1 MNPTK
6 RLLVLFLAL
15 CLGVS
20 FVVPAFASEIEPA
33 AEDTKIF
40 QATLS
45 IDFTGQASCYVVANA
60 SSVSHKIEA
69 VMSLYRLG
77 NPVPLK
83 SWSSNGTGALSMSK
97 QYYVS
102 HGYDY
107 QVTATITVRDSEGK
121 LIESITANSA
131 VVHY

>member
-6 RLLVLFLAL
+6 KLLVPFLAL
-15 CLGVS
+15 CLAVS
-20 FVVPAFASEIEPA
+20 FAVPAFASEIEPMA
-33 AEDTKIF
+33 DTTDDF

-45 IDFTGQASCYVVANA
+45 IDFSGQAFCGVKAIVSFA
-60 SSVSHKIEA
+60 SYKIEA
-69 VMSLYRLG
+69 VMSLYRIG

-107 QVTATITVRDSEGK
+107 QVTATITVRDSEGR

>member
-1 MNPTK
+1 MNPIK
-6 RLLVLFLAL
+6 RMPVLFLVL
-15 CLGVS
+15 CCAFSLI
-20 FVVPAFASEIEPA
+20 VPTFASEIEPA
-33 AEDTKIF
+33 AEDTKAF

-45 IDFTGQASCYVVANA
+45 IDFTGQASCGVKAIVNLA
-60 SSVSHKIEA
+60 SHKIEA
-69 VMSLYRLG
+69 VMSLYQLG

-83 SWSSNGTGALSMSK
+83 SWSASGTGALSMSK

-107 QVTATITVRDSEGK
+107 QVTATITVRDSEGG